1 MRSTTMSGSPISDDS
16 ATATR
21 RSLLTRLKHWDDAE
35 GWRQFFDRYGGLLYR
50 FAVRSG
56 LDSAAAQDAVQEV
69 MLAVAKQM
77 PGFRYDPARG
87 SFRAWLYNQARWRIA
102 DSQRRRRRA
111 GLAGPLNADGTTG
124 VDEVPEPG
132 PAAANDL
139 EADWDRE
146 WRENQLAR
154 ALELVKA
161 RVNPRQFQMFHL
173 VAVKGWAIP
182 EITRTLKV
190 NRAQV
195 YMARMRVGRLVR
207 EVLAQLEES

>member
-1 MRSTTMSGSPISDDS
+1 MSGSPISDDS

-21 RSLLTRLKHWDDAE
+21 RSLLTRLKHWDDAD
-35 GWRQFFDRYGGLLYR
+35 GWRQFFDTYGGLLYR

-56 LDSAAAQDAVQEV
+56 LDDAAAQDAVQEV

-102 DSQRRRRRA
+102 DGLRRRHRA
-111 GLAGPLNADGTTG
+111 GLTGPPPDHGTTG
-124 VDEVPEPG
+124 VEEAAELAQ
-132 PAAANDL
+132 PAADDL
-139 EADWDRE
+139 EANWDRE

-154 ALELVKA
+154 ALETVKA
-161 RVNPRQFQMFHL
+161 RVSPRQFQIFHL

-190 NRAQV
+190 NRPQV
-195 YMARMRVGRLVR
+195 YMARMRVGRLVK
-207 EVLAQLEES
+207 EALARLDEP